1 MECSKFRVEIASGSL
16 HTLSQDQSNQKAYP
30 AVSPNEYQQGVDPAL
45 RILAV
50 MCLLLSAG
58 GFAIQASHAQQVDAD
73 LVAKRRLF
81 SPIGPGLKQVRSGA
95 DGKIYVLASPSPGLV
110 VYSPEARRL
119 LTMHEVSGLTEAAL
133 AEAKASGD
141 VLVEFGEDFDV
152 DADGNIYIADRAAN
166 KVQVYSRDGRHVR
179 EIAVNAPLSVAAMPE
194 GEVAVATLQRETL
207 VTVFDKSGRLVREFG
222 DPETFTERKDLNR
235 FLNLGELATD
245 AMGHLYYGFRYFPE
259 PTIRQFDRFGYAGQ
273 DVRFTELDAMPEAA
287 AVRREIARQE
297 KRGDTPRF
305 KQVMTAMG
313 VDQQTGEVWIAIG
326 NMLLHFDKE
335 GNRRA
340 LFRLYTPQNARL
352 EAVAIVV
359 EKDRLLVGGDPQGI
373 YEFDRTDQK

>member
-1 MECSKFRVEIASGSL
+1 MECSEFRVEIASGSL

-50 MCLLLSAG
+50 MCLLFSAG
-58 GFAIQASHAQQVDAD
+58 GFAIQASNAQQVDAD